1 MADLLNQE
9 SKKDRLAILAATLL
23 LIIFSIYFIVKDNS
37 IQTNELAE
45 IKISLSSKPQYFEYK
60 AKTPAHIILKS
71 KEHKKP
77 FWISNFEYKTINLDS
92 FQLNINKNDI
102 LKVKINKEDLSNLNS
117 ESVINNIIYIYGIS
131 KNNIEYINLPKTK
144 EFKDEDSK
152 ITYFSLILGFLMI
165 PYIFL
170 KKNVELRFE
179 FMILTYIFLSVIV
192 YSFLKTQNIF

>member
-9 SKKDRLAILAATLL
+9 SKKDRLAILIASFL
-23 LIIFSIYFIVKDNS
+23 LIVFSIYFIIKDNT

-45 IKISLSSKPQYFEYK
+45 IKISLNSQPQYFEYK
-60 AKTPAHIILKS
+60 AKIPAHIILQS
-71 KEHKKP
+71 KEYKKP

-102 LKVKINKEDLSNLNS
+102 LKVKINKEDLSNLNN
-117 ESVINNIIYIYGIS
+117 ESLINNILYIYGIS
-131 KNNIEYINLPKTK
+131 KNNIEYINLTKTK
-144 EFKDEDSK
+144 GLKDEDSK
-152 ITYFSLILGFLMI
+152 IAYFSLILGFLMI

-179 FMILTYIFLSVIV
+179 FMILTYIFLSVIA

>member
-9 SKKDRLAILAATLL
+9 SKKDRLAILVASLL

-45 IKISLSSKPQYFEYK
+45 IKISLSSQPQYFEYK

-117 ESVINNIIYIYGIS
+117 ESLINNIIYIYSVS
-131 KNNIEYINLPKTK
+131 KKNIEYVNLTKTK
-144 EFKDEDSK
+144 ELKDEDSK
-152 ITYFSLILGFLMI
+152 ILYFLLILGFLMI

-179 FMILTYIFLSVIV
+179 FMILSYIFLSIIA
-192 YSFLKTQNIF
+192 YSFLKMQNIF

>member
-9 SKKDRLAILAATLL
+9 SEKDRLAILIASFL
-23 LIIFSIYFIVKDNS
+23 LIVFSIYFIIKDNT
-37 IQTNELAE
+37 IQTNELTE
-45 IKISLSSKPQYFEYK
+45 IEISLNSQPQYFEYK
-60 AKTPAHIILKS
+60 AKTPAHIILQS
-71 KEHKKP
+71 KEYKKP

-102 LKVKINKEDLSNLNS
+102 LKVKINKEDLSNLNN
-117 ESVINNIIYIYGIS
+117 ESLINNLIYIYGIS
-131 KNNIEYINLPKTK
+131 KNNIEYINLTKTK
-144 EFKDEDSK
+144 GLKDEDSK
-152 ITYFSLILGFLMI
+152 IAYFSLILGFLMI

-179 FMILTYIFLSVIV
+179 FMILTYIFLSVIA

>member
-9 SKKDRLAILAATLL
+9 SKKDRLAILAASLL

-152 ITYFSLILGFLMI
+152 IAYFSLILGFLMI